1 MACDGCST
9 LSTGIKLS
17 KGYSGTK
24 SLAYANSVFG
34 VPGPCRINMD
44 LVSCVWARTYRSSSL
59 YGNGGMNRRKS
70 FGWTSIGL
78 AALGA
83 IALATPGHAQSL
95 IIYPAKG
102 QSPAQQDRDRYACH
116 TWAVQQS
123 GYDPSF
129 ATSQPAPYGATPLRG
144 AARGATIGA
153 VGGAIGGNAGK
164 GAAIGAASGA
174 LIGGIR
180 RRDQYRQQQSSASQQ
195 RSLYNRALGTC
206 MQGRGYTVG

>member
-1 MACDGCST
+1 MN
-9 LSTGIKLS
+9 KR
-17 KGYSGTK
+17 KGV
-24 SLAYANSVFG
+24 A
-34 VPGPCRINMD
+34 
-44 LVSCVWARTYRSSSL
+44 WAPV
-59 YGNGGMNRRKS
+59 
-70 FGWTSIGL
+70 GL
-78 AALGA
+78 AFVGA
-83 IALATPGHAQSL
+83 MALAVPCQAQAL
-95 IIYPAKG
+95 VIYPAKG

-123 GYDPSF
+123 GYDPSL
-129 ATSQPAPYGATPLRG
+129 ATSQPVPYGATPLRG
-144 AARGATIGA
+144 AARGAAIGA